1 MKTYTQ
7 PELKVTTFEAEAVLL
22 KSGAAQ
28 STFKDSVKFSEIKF

>member
-22 KSGAAQ
+22 KSGTTQ
-28 STFKDSVKFSEIKF
+28 SSFKDTVKITDIKF